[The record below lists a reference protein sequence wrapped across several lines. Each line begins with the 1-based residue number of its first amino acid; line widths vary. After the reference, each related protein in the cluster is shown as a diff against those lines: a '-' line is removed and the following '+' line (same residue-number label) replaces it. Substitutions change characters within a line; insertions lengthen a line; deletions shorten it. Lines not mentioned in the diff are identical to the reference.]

1 MALDRL
7 CVLLIACDEDNGV
20 CSSDGLRSRDE
31 DNGVRDTFPSF
42 SMVGN
47 TGWEACEIV
56 EHVERSDAV
65 LSRIE
70 VLECF

>member
-1 MALDRL
+1 
-7 CVLLIACDEDNGV
+7 
-20 CSSDGLRSRDE
+20 
-31 DNGVRDTFPSF
+31 
-42 SMVGN
+42 MVGN

-70 VLECF
+70 ELECF